1 MEAKDIKIGKV
12 YDIKVGKNTS
22 PVRIVKLAEDG
33 GWEAVSLSTEKP
45 MVIKTAERIV
55 GIHKPKTDKK
65 ASTKPQKAKTE
76 PKQTADQPK
85 TADTANPAQTG
96 AKRLTLLDAAVKVL
110 AEAKKPLTCKQM
122 IDVMIAEDYWKPSH
136 GGKTPANTLNAAIG
150 TDLKKKGDQSRFEK
164 ADRGQYTLRAIK

>member
-22 PVRIVKLAEDG
+22 PVRITKRAEDG
-33 GWEAVSLSTEKP
+33 GWEAVSLSTDKP
-45 MVIKTAERIV
+45 LVIKSVERIV
-55 GIHKPKTDKK
+55 GIHNPKPDKK
-65 ASTKPQKAKTE
+65 TPAKPHKAKTE
-76 PKQTADQPK
+76 PKQTADQPQ
-85 TADTANPAQTG
+85 TPATTEPVRTG

-122 IDVMIAEDYWKPSH
+122 IDVMVAEDYWKPSH

-150 TDLKKKGDQSRFEK
+150 TDLKKKSDQSRFEK
-164 ADRGQYTLRAIK
+164 ADRGQYTLRDIK